1 MLSRPHPAS
10 FARAMKTD
18 PNQPHR
24 SRHHRE
30 LLDPSGRT
38 FRYTEAGPLGLAGKR
53 VIIASSRG
61 GLYASGMPFEAYDF
75 QEKYLRAVFAFIGIE
90 DVEFMRAEGL
100 AFGPKQRDAAIRAAL
115 AAVPA
120 AVRQLA
126 A

>member
-1 MLSRPHPAS
+1 
-10 FARAMKTD
+10 
-18 PNQPHR
+18 
-24 SRHHRE
+24 
-30 LLDPSGRT
+30 
-38 FRYTEAGPLGLAGKR
+38 

-75 QEKYLRAVFAFIGIE
+75 QEKYLPAVFAFIGIE

-100 AFGPKQRDAAIRAAL
+100 AFGPEQRDAAIRAAL

-120 AVRQLA
+120 AVTQLA